1 MRERATYVLARQR
14 HGLEESAVNTR
25 NRDHVVTAHVDGNGE
40 GCSSQGSLLGG
51 WTFFKRGSTLSY
63 VHNFARWRST
73 ASTPTSRS
81 PGPHSLQFRYAST
94 SARRRRRAA
103 RGRRRRR
110 RAAFKR
116 VTPIRFSLTGA
127 GLWCGAAATSRCD
140 DYTGPFPWSGELH
153 RVVVEVAG
161 PPEVD
166 AAAAAE
172 AALDAQ

>member
-1 MRERATYVLARQR
+1 MTISSPPTSTATAK
-14 HGLEESAVNTR
+14 
-25 NRDHVVTAHVDGNGE
+25 
-40 GCSSQGSLLGG
+40 GCSSRKARLLGG

-63 VHNFARWRST
+63 VHNFARWREYRVD
-73 ASTPTSRS
+73 AEVALG

-94 SARRRRRAA
+94 SARGGDGELLVDGAVV
-103 RGRRRRR
+103 G

-127 GLWCGAAATSRCD
+127 GLWCGRGGNLEVCD
-140 DYTGPFPWSGELH
+140 DYTGPFPWSGALH
-153 RVVVEVAG
+153 RVVVEVDG
-161 PPEVD
+161 PPDVD